1 MIAPRQSFQDLL
13 HIPEQVRQ
21 FVYQTLCE
29 TNQLE
34 PGVFPMQESYFFR
47 KGAPCAALFCL
58 HGPRLMKV
66 MAIWDLEKHEVL
78 FYNAA
83 GERYLLVRAPI
94 GSQSLTGP
102 SENTAHP

>member
-1 MIAPRQSFQDLL
+1 MIAPRQPFQDLPQ
-13 HIPEQVRQ
+13 IPEQVRQ

-47 KGAPCAALFCL
+47 KGAPCATLFCVY
-58 HGPRLMKV
+58 GPRLMKV
-66 MAIWDLEKHEVL
+66 MAIWDLEKQDVL

-83 GERYLLVRAPI
+83 GQRYLVARAPTA
-94 GSQSLTGP
+94 SQSSPEL
-102 SENTAHP
+102 SENTTHS